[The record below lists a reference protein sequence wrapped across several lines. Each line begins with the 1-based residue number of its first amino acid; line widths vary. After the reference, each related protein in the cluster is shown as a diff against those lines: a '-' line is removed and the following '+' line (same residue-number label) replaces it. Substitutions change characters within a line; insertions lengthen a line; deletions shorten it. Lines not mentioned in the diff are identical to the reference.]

1 LVLMALVVGFVWTA
15 WRDLQPRPSPRST
28 PPGTPPVRGGALVA
42 TIRSE
47 PRSFNRFVAR
57 DIPADLYAT
66 LTLGRLVRVNRRTHE
81 LEPWLAERWDTAPDG
96 LTHTLTLQRNVRW
109 SDGTPFTAD
118 DVLFS
123 FQAVFDPTAK
133 AILASALTIDGKPV
147 TVSAP
152 DPRTVVVTFPAPFG
166 PGLRLL
172 DNLTILPRH
181 RLHAALEAGAFAQA
195 WPATTPPEEL
205 AATGPF
211 RLARYDVGQRLTFE
225 RNPYYWRK
233 DAAGEPL
240 PYLDRIVLEIV
251 PDQNAELVRLQAGQ
265 ADMMQQ
271 PLRAEDLATLRPLVD
286 QGRVR
291 LLELGVTTDP
301 DSFFFNLRPDRWR
314 ADPRAPWLPRT
325 EFRQAISHAV
335 DREAFAETVFLAAAV
350 PIHGPVTPGN
360 QRWFWPD
367 LPRYEFSRERARAL
381 LASIGLA
388 QRDQDEWLEDA
399 RGTDAR
405 FTVLT
410 FRGNTTLERGAAVLR
425 DDLRQIGIAVDVVPL
440 ESGALI
446 ERLLK
451 GDFEAIFF
459 NFTSTDLDPAMQRD
473 FWWSSGSAHVW
484 NIGQQVPATDWERQ
498 IDDLMTKQ
506 VSVLDEAERRR
517 LFNEVQRIFAAHLP
531 VIYFAAPRPF
541 MGVSGRLGPLE
552 PGVTRPYLLWSAD
565 TISVTGAASGTR

>member
-1 LVLMALVVGFVWTA
+1 
-15 WRDLQPRPSPRST
+15 
-28 PPGTPPVRGGALVA
+28 
-42 TIRSE
+42 
-47 PRSFNRFVAR
+47 
-57 DIPADLYAT
+57 
-66 LTLGRLVRVNRRTHE
+66 
-81 LEPWLAERWDTAPDG
+81 
-96 LTHTLTLQRNVRW
+96 
-109 SDGTPFTAD
+109 
-118 DVLFS
+118 
-123 FQAVFDPTAK
+123 
-133 AILASALTIDGKPV
+133 
-147 TVSAP
+147 
-152 DPRTVVVTFPAPFG
+152 
-166 PGLRLL
+166 
-172 DNLTILPRH
+172 
-181 RLHAALEAGAFAQA
+181 
-195 WPATTPPEEL
+195 
-205 AATGPF
+205 
-211 RLARYDVGQRLTFE
+211 
-225 RNPYYWRK
+225 
-233 DAAGEPL
+233 
-240 PYLDRIVLEIV
+240 
-251 PDQNAELVRLQAGQ
+251 
-265 ADMMQQ
+265 
-271 PLRAEDLATLRPLVD
+271 
-286 QGRVR
+286 
-291 LLELGVTTDP
+291 
-301 DSFFFNLRPDRWR
+301 
-314 ADPRAPWLPRT
+314 LPRT